1 MDYLPVNVLH
11 GKAGAHQIET
21 VEARVLPLKEVI
33 LPRGQPI
40 ILILIVIS
48 MMICG
53 VIMVVVVVLM
63 HFVVHC
69 SACASVTIYTMPLF
83 NTAFGGLE
91 IRRAPKVCILLVW
104 GAVEYAR
111 CLCSL
116 FLNL

>member
-40 ILILIVIS
+40 ILILIIMY
-48 MMICG
+48 MMISV
-53 VIMVVVVVLM
+53 VIMVVVVVLT
-63 HFVVHC
+63 HLAFHC

-91 IRRAPKVCILLVW
+91 IQRAPRVCILLLG

-116 FLNL
+116 SLNF